1 MHSLNCSFVI
11 LGLTFFFTI
20 LSTIRLFSAK
30 KSAAT
35 LLPEVPR
42 LVPTLVV
49 LLVLFIKLLAPVLV
63 ASLVPRLVP
72 ILVASFELSVA
83 SLSRQIVVMNS
94 ALKSISG
101 ARRQL
106 VKEFF
111 PLFAFC
117 TKFNNISPPTSKSF
131 PRSRWWRSTPG
142 AYGRRWGGMSEGGII
157 PLRQSLQEK

>member
-1 MHSLNCSFVI
+1 MHSFNCCSVI
-11 LGLTFFFTI
+11 LFFTFLATF
-20 LSTIRLFSAK
+20 LSIMRLLAAK
-30 KSAAT
+30 KSLGVAS
-35 LLPEVPR
+35 
-42 LVPTLVV
+42 LVASLVATLVV
-49 LLVLFIKLLAPVLV
+49 LLELFIKLLAPVSV
-63 ASLVPRLVP
+63 ASLVP
-72 ILVASFELSVA
+72 ILVATFELSVA

>member
-1 MHSLNCSFVI
+1 MHSFNCCSVI
-11 LGLTFFFTI
+11 LFFTFLATF
-20 LSTIRLFSAK
+20 LSIMRLLAAK
-30 KSAAT
+30 KSLGVAS
-35 LLPEVPR
+35 
-42 LVPTLVV
+42 LVATLVV
-49 LLVLFIKLLAPVLV
+49 LLELFIKLFAPVLV

>member
-1 MHSLNCSFVI
+1 MHSFNCCSVI
-11 LGLTFFFTI
+11 LFFTFLATF
-20 LSTIRLFSAK
+20 LSIMRLLAAK
-30 KSAAT
+30 KSLGVAS
-35 LLPEVPR
+35 
-42 LVPTLVV
+42 LVASLVATLVV

>member
-1 MHSLNCSFVI
+1 MHSFNCCSVI
-11 LGLTFFFTI
+11 LFFTFLATF
-20 LSTIRLFSAK
+20 LSIMRLLAAK
-30 KSAAT
+30 KSLGVAS
-35 LLPEVPR
+35 
-42 LVPTLVV
+42 LVASLIV
-49 LLVLFIKLLAPVLV
+49 LLELFIKLLAPVLV